1 MTERP
6 SISVNGRQR
15 PLGVGVLDELL
26 RELGYDP
33 QGQGV
38 AVAVNGMVVPRR
50 RWQGTSL
57 CQGDQVEIVKPFT
70 GG

>member
-1 MTERP
+1 MSVTVK
-6 SISVNGRQR
+6 VNGVSWTLEESSL
-15 PLGVGVLDELL
+15 PALL
-26 RELGYDP
+26 LAQSIDP
-33 QGQGV
+33 EAQSV